1 MERFINILIIDDNE
15 KNQKGLK
22 EILSGGGNNV
32 LIADTIHDALPIL
45 QQKDIGILLINID
58 NPYSGGIE
66 ILQTLKEGSQER
78 TTYKIV
84 VTADSASGARMVKGL
99 NEGAV
104 DYITMP
110 FNPNLIRA
118 KIEVFKS
125 LYHKD
130 QRINQL
136 LTNIFPTT
144 VLNELKLN
152 NKFSPRRYEQGV
164 VLFTDFVDFSLKSRD
179 INPIHLLKKL
189 EYYFTT
195 FDEIMDRYKLEKIKT
210 IGDAYMALAG
220 VTEANPEASLRACLA
235 ALEIRDFMQT
245 EKDIAVAMN
254 RDFWEIRIGIHKGP
268 LVAGIIGTN
277 KISFDVWGD
286 SVNIAARA
294 ESGSI
299 PGYISITKNIAQE
312 VEAYLN
318 LEDRGS
324 VSILKR
330 GGNINM
336 FYLKNIK
343 IEHCLYGE
351 GKLASAELRKSCGL
365 SPIDFLHMRMDIL
378 NRLKALLPDEVV
390 YHDIN
395 HTLNV
400 EKAAMRF
407 ARLEGLDDESIQ
419 LLRTAVLYHDAGFI
433 IDYQHNESHG
443 IAMAEKALPKFGY
456 SVEHIERVR
465 SIIAST
471 ASNQKPT
478 TLLEQIMC
486 DADHDYLGRAD
497 YFIVAKKLRIE
508 LENYGHVMSEIEW
521 VEFQL
526 NYLEKVHRF
535 YTETAQNIRL
545 QAKKARIEELKQQL
559 NKLKKEQ

>member
-1 MERFINILIIDDNE
+1 
-15 KNQKGLK
+15 
-22 EILSGGGNNV
+22 
-32 LIADTIHDALPIL
+32 
-45 QQKDIGILLINID
+45 
-58 NPYSGGIE
+58 
-66 ILQTLKEGSQER
+66 
-78 TTYKIV
+78 
-84 VTADSASGARMVKGL
+84 
-99 NEGAV
+99 
-104 DYITMP
+104 
-110 FNPNLIRA
+110 
-118 KIEVFKS
+118 
-125 LYHKD
+125 
-130 QRINQL
+130 
-136 LTNIFPTT
+136 
-144 VLNELKLN
+144 
-152 NKFSPRRYEQGV
+152 
-164 VLFTDFVDFSLKSRD
+164 
-179 INPIHLLKKL
+179 
-189 EYYFTT
+189 
-195 FDEIMDRYKLEKIKT
+195 
-210 IGDAYMALAG
+210 
-220 VTEANPEASLRACLA
+220 
-235 ALEIRDFMQT
+235 
-245 EKDIAVAMN
+245 
-254 RDFWEIRIGIHKGP
+254 
-268 LVAGIIGTN
+268 
-277 KISFDVWGD
+277 
-286 SVNIAARA
+286 
-294 ESGSI
+294 
-299 PGYISITKNIAQE
+299 
-312 VEAYLN
+312 
-318 LEDRGS
+318 
-324 VSILKR
+324 
-330 GGNINM
+330 
-336 FYLKNIK
+336 
-343 IEHCLYGE
+343 
-351 GKLASAELRKSCGL
+351 
-365 SPIDFLHMRMDIL
+365 MRMDIL

-419 LLRTAVLYHDAGFI
+419 LLRTAVLYHDSGFI